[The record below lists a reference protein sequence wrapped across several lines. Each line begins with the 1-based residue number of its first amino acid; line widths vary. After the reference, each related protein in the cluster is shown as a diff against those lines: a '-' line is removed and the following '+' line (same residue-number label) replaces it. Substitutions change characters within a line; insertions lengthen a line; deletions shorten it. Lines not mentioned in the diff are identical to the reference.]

1 MSEIKVIQITEEGLD
16 YKLDKQTEK
25 ILNTVTNNH
34 TAVLEMMGEYN
45 KVLNEVR
52 KDVKKNTDDIR
63 DLQSARSF
71 WIRCAIGFSGFVTFL
86 ILMWKLI
93 FDKIWS

>member
-1 MSEIKVIQITEEGLD
+1 MKEIKVIQITEDGLD
-16 YKLDKQTEK
+16 YKLEKQTEK

-34 TAVLEMMGEYN
+34 TAILDMMSEYN
-45 KVLNEVR
+45 KSLN
-52 KDVKKNTDDIR
+52 DIR
-63 DLQSARSF
+63 RKTDKNAKDIEYLQSARSF

-93 FDKIWS
+93 FDRL